1 MSISANIKSSL
12 RGDRVIWAIV
22 GILAII
28 SVLVIYSSTGTLAY
42 RQRGGNTSFY
52 LVKQL
57 IVLGF
62 GFLMTYICYLL
73 HYTKYSRLA
82 PILLAISVPLLL
94 YTLFFGAD
102 INSAK
107 RWISV
112 PGLAMTFQTS
122 DFAKLAL
129 IIYIARVISSKQEK
143 IKGFRSAFLPIILP
157 IVTIC
162 FLIAPADLSTAAVLF
177 VTCFIMM
184 FIGRVDTKY
193 IASLLLIGVF
203 TFGIMV
209 LIGYAYPNSVRVETW
224 TTRIKDFTTNSEGSY
239 QNQQGKIAI
248 ANGGFFGKGP
258 GNSTQRNYL
267 PSPYADFIFAIICE
281 EYGLFGGAIMLGL
294 YVLLFFR
301 TATLVTKSPK
311 TFGAILAIGLSLI
324 LVIQALANMAVS
336 VGLVPVMGLPLP
348 MVSMGG
354 TSSLFACIAFGIILS
369 VSKYIEQTKIENN

>member
-28 SVLVIYSSTGTLAY
+28 SLLVIYSSTGTLAY

-62 GFLMTYICYLL
+62 GFLLTYICYLL

-82 PILLAISVPLLL
+82 PVLLAISVPLLM

-129 IIYIARVISSKQEK
+129 IIYVARVISSKQEK

-193 IASLLLIGVF
+193 IAALLLIGIF